1 MTQELS
7 FNATSTK
14 STLQLKDWKFK
25 ACDEQNWLSAE
36 VPGCVHTDLLKNG
49 LISDPFY
56 GKNELQLQWID
67 KKDWEY
73 ETTFDVPHTM
83 LSLDR
88 LELLFHGLDTYGEVY
103 LNDTQI
109 LKTDNMFRVW
119 KKDVKEH
126 LKEQNNVLRIR
137 FHSPIEKDLV
147 KQEKLGYNLPAVN
160 DHSQDGEV
168 GDKTLSVFARK
179 APYHYGW
186 DWGPRFVTS
195 GIWKSVELA
204 GWSTA
209 EISDLFIQQKKVTSS
224 SAELTAVVEIETEK
238 EAEGTLHIEA
248 EGISISQD
256 VRLAVGTNTVEIE
269 LKITNPKLWW
279 SRGLGEPYLYDFTAS
294 YVQEEQMIT
303 EKTVRTGLRSI
314 RLVREKEE
322 QGASFYFELNGV
334 PVFAKG
340 ANHIP
345 NDSFV
350 TEVTYERYK
359 HEIIS
364 AELANMN
371 MLRVWGGGIY
381 ENDEFYELCDQ
392 HGILVWQDFMFACS
406 MYPGDQDFMD
416 NVKAEAEDNIRR
428 LRNHPCIALW
438 CGNNEMDVAWAQYD
452 EEAGWGW
459 KQQYSQEQRDEIW
472 QSYDTLFHH
481 LLPEAVQRLSPEIA
495 YWPSSPMADW
505 SNDRQQH
512 SNYVSGSGDIH
523 YWDVWHGSKPFE
535 EYNSH
540 VGRFMSEYGFQ
551 SFPEYKSVKQYAE
564 DEDMEL
570 ESEVMLHHQ
579 KNGRG
584 NALIKEYME
593 KYLPVA
599 KDFPS
604 FLYMSHVLQA
614 EGIKSAI
621 EAHRRK
627 KPYCMGTLYWQMN
640 DCWPVASWASM
651 DYYGR
656 WKALHYYAKKSFQD
670 VMVSIDG
677 TNSEKVDVHVI
688 SDQLDPVEG
697 TLISRLLNF
706 QGEVIREF
714 KDAVNLEGNTGNVI
728 LSLSTAE
735 LLDGQNP
742 AGTVLQAEL
751 VADERVID
759 WKEHYF
765 VSGKE
770 LKLQKPVLSITRVS
784 DSEYMIETNT
794 LAKQVWLSAENEG
807 VFSDNYFDLIPGRP
821 KRIQFFERKDGA
833 LVFGSPENLEVQSMY
848 DFMKR

>member
-1 MTQELS
+1 M
-7 FNATSTK
+7 K
-14 STLQLKDWKFK
+14 
-25 ACDEQNWLSAE
+25 
-36 VPGCVHTDLLKNG
+36 
-49 LISDPFY
+49 
-56 GKNELQLQWID
+56 
-67 KKDWEY
+67 
-73 ETTFDVPHTM
+73 PH
-83 LSLDR
+83 
-88 LELLFHGLDTYGEVY
+88 
-103 LNDTQI
+103 
-109 LKTDNMFRVW
+109 
-119 KKDVKEH
+119 
-126 LKEQNNVLRIR
+126 
-137 FHSPIEKDLV
+137 
-147 KQEKLGYNLPAVN
+147 
-160 DHSQDGEV
+160 
-168 GDKTLSVFARK
+168 
-179 APYHYGW
+179 
-186 DWGPRFVTS
+186 
-195 GIWKSVELA
+195 
-204 GWSTA
+204 
-209 EISDLFIQQKKVTSS
+209 
-224 SAELTAVVEIETEK
+224 
-238 EAEGTLHIEA
+238 
-248 EGISISQD
+248 
-256 VRLAVGTNTVEIE
+256 
-269 LKITNPKLWW
+269 
-279 SRGLGEPYLYDFTAS
+279 LYDFTAS

-314 RLVREKEE
+314 RLVREKDE

-364 AELANMN
+364 AEMANMN

-406 MYPGDQDFMD
+406 MYPGDQAFMD

-438 CGNNEMDVAWAQYD
+438 CGNNEMDAAWAQYD

-472 QSYDTLFHH
+472 KAYDRLFHH

-512 SNYVSGSGDIH
+512 SNYASGSGDIH

-677 TNSEKVDVHVI
+677 TNSEKVDVYVI

-714 KDAVNLEGNTGNVI
+714 KDAVNLEGNIGNVI

>member
-36 VPGCVHTDLLKNG
+36 VPGCVHTDLLKNR

-88 LELLFHGLDTYGEVY
+88 LELLFHGLDTYGDVY

-137 FHSPIEKDLV
+137 FCSPIEKDLV

-160 DHSQDGEV
+160 DHSEDGEV

-238 EAEGTLHIEA
+238 EAEGILHIEA
-248 EGISISQD
+248 EGVSISQD

-279 SRGLGEPYLYDFTAS
+279 SRGLGEPHLYDFTAS

-314 RLVREKEE
+314 TLVREKDE

-406 MYPGDQDFMD
+406 MYPGDQAFMD

-472 QSYDTLFHH
+472 QAYDTLFHH

-551 SFPEYKSVKQYAE
+551 SFPEYKNVKQYAE

-714 KDAVNLEGNTGNVI
+714 KDAVNLDKNTGNVI

-735 LLDGQNP
+735 LLDGQDP
-742 AGTVLQAEL
+742 AGTVFQAEL

-759 WKEHYF
+759 CKEHYF

-770 LKLQKPVLSITRVS
+770 LKLKIPVLSITRVS

-794 LAKQVWLSAENEG
+794 LAKQVWLSTDTEG
-807 VFSDNYFDLIPGRP
+807 VFSDNYFDLIPGSP
-821 KRIQFFERKDGA
+821 KRIQFFERKEGA